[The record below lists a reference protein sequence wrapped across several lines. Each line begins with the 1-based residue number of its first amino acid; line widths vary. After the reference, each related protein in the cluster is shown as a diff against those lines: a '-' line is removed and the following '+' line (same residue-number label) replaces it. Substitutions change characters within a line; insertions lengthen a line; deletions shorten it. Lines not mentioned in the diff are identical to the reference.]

1 MLSLHFR
8 NLPLAILSGISV
20 VSVCYVLVN
29 MAYFTVMTPSELLLS
44 PAVAMV
50 RRREPPP
57 PLLNSIQMN
66 SNRQTALLLLLWGLH
81 RHSETESFIL
91 CRGSFRS
98 LLPFLHLVRQMEA
111 ASPLAG
117 MKRAHVL
124 AETCS
129 FLLCSVLRA
138 QRRQMRCLKWRTCL
152 STALLCAPLSQNIL
166 RGQQRGPH
174 GADPLLH

>member
-1 MLSLHFR
+1 
-8 NLPLAILSGISV
+8 
-20 VSVCYVLVN
+20 

-57 PLLNSIQMN
+57 PPPPPLLNSIQMN
-66 SNRQTALLLLLWGLH
+66 STRQTALLLLLWGLR

-98 LLPFLHLVRQMEA
+98 LLPFLHSVRQMEA

-117 MKRAHVL
+117 MKRAHVP
-124 AETCS
+124 AETGS

-138 QRRQMRCLKWRTCL
+138 QRRQMRCLKWRTPPTPPPQHHFSLCTSL
-152 STALLCAPLSQNIL
+152 SEYPTWPAERATWCRSSPSLV
-166 RGQQRGPH
+166 
-174 GADPLLH
+174 